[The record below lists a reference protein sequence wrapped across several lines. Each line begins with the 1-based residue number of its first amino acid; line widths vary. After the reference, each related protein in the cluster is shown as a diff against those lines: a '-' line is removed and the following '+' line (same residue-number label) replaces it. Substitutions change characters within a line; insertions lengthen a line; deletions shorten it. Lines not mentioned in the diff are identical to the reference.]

1 MGNTKSHQNKLNYQ
15 HPNNTELPPPY
26 TEMENKKPSDSSKYS
41 AQIANLTEKPVTRA
55 SLKEA
60 VIAREIQKEAE
71 KLEFKKTQQAKYEE
85 YFNICCNNLVRTIN
99 QFLKETELGDSFINL
114 QIQCGYLG
122 TTKDTY
128 KYRNVEMSKLYN
140 EKIFDFVCE
149 MYKEFRIEREQNKD
163 SIKAFNDFGI
173 IYFTVYR

>member
-41 AQIANLTEKPVTRA
+41 ALIANLREKPVTRA

-60 VIAREIQKEAE
+60 EIARKIQKEAE
-71 KLEFKKTQQAKYEE
+71 KLEFKKTQHAKYEG
-85 YFNICCNNLVRTIN
+85 YFNIFCDGIVKCINN
-99 QFLKETELGDSFINL
+99 FLKETELGDSFIKF
-114 QIQCGYLG
+114 QINCVYLG
-122 TTKDTY
+122 TANDTY
-128 KYRNVEMSKLYN
+128 KYRSVEMSKLYN

>member
-15 HPNNTELPPPY
+15 HSNNTELPPPY
-26 TEMENKKPSDSSKYS
+26 TEMENKNTSGSSKYS

-60 VIAREIQKEAE
+60 NIAREIQKEAE
-71 KLEFKKTQQAKYEE
+71 KLEFKKTQHAKYEE
-85 YFNICCNNLVRTIN
+85 YFNNLCNILVRTIN

-114 QIQCGYLG
+114 QIVFW
-122 TTKDTY
+122 TNDTY

-149 MYKEFRIEREQNKD
+149 MYKEFRIERKQNKET
-163 SIKAFNDFGI
+163 IKEFNDYGNI
-173 IYFTVYR
+173 HFTVYK